1 MYKIGKKRAMF
12 ILNKEYDNTI
22 FVLSKGEGSQMT
34 FSETVAAI
42 SNLKV
47 KANARDIMLVKS
59 IQNGLDY
66 LLDKLYYD
74 DLYFDKDI
82 LCMINRYTA
91 ANENFDNIG
100 GFRKGNIMISGSKNK
115 GIRNSELDFEF
126 YNLKEQYFNTD
137 KNGISEIILCLI
149 LAKSQYFGDGNKRTA
164 QLMMNGLLVTNGYA
178 PLILNFRDNTIV
190 NALIEYYDNN
200 NILDILKIM
209 LEKQKETTLAYCMEN
224 EEIKIKEEYQKD
236 LKFIENEFKYKV
248 LEQEKEQS
256 NSWIKK
262 EIDDDFER

>member
-1 MYKIGKKRAMF
+1 MYKIGKERAMF

-34 FSETVAAI
+34 FAETIATI

-47 KANARDIMLVKS
+47 TANARDIMLVKS

-74 DLYFDKDI
+74 NLYFDKDT
-82 LCMINRYTA
+82 LCMINRYVA

-100 GFRKGNIMISGSKNK
+100 GFRKGNIKISGSKNK
-115 GIRNSELDFEF
+115 GIKSSELDFNF
-126 YNLKEQYFNTD
+126 YKLKEYYFNTD
-137 KNGISEIILCLI
+137 KNGISEMILCLR

-164 QLMMNGLLVTNGYA
+164 QLMMNGLLVTNGYV
-178 PLILNFRDNTIV
+178 PLVLNFRDNTV
-190 NALIEYYDNN
+190 VDALIKYYDNDD
-200 NILDILKIM
+200 ILDILKIM

-248 LEQEKEQS
+248 LEQEKEQTS
-256 NSWIKK
+256 SWIKK
-262 EIDDDFER
+262 DIDDEWER

>member
-1 MYKIGKKRAMF
+1 MYKIGNERAKY

-34 FSETVAAI
+34 FAETIATI

-47 KANARDIMLVKS
+47 KASARDIMLVKS

-82 LCMINRYTA
+82 LCMINRYVA

-100 GFRKGNIMISGSKNK
+100 GFRKGNIKISGSENK
-115 GIRNSELDFEF
+115 GIRSSELDFEF
-126 YNLKEQYFNTD
+126 YNLKEHYFNTD
-137 KNGISEIILCLI
+137 KNGISEMILCLRLI
-149 LAKSQYFGDGNKRTA
+149 KSQYFGDGNKRTA
-164 QLMMNGLLVTNGYA
+164 QLMMDGLLVTNGYA
-178 PLILNFRDNTIV
+178 PLILNFRDNITV
-190 NALIEYYDNN
+190 DALIEYYDNN

-209 LEKQKETTLAYCMEN
+209 LEKQKETTLSYCMED
-224 EEIKIKEEYQKD
+224 EEVKIEEEYQKD
-236 LKFIENEFKYKV
+236 LKFITNN
-248 LEQEKEQS
+248 LNTCANLLQ
-256 NSWIKK
+256 
-262 EIDDDFER
+262 